1 MTGLPEPPVLPELI
15 CPHCGIANPTATGRC
30 WVCHLDRVAKN
41 PYGILPAISAGLPNA
56 TDGTSPAQQRTQ
68 GVYWFLLLGCMVLL
82 VLVGIG
88 VGAQDPGVML
98 TYLIIIS
105 PACLMTLV
113 RAMQGLATRKGVQ
126 PQNLLLTFILSGA
139 VTAIVLML
147 LIIAAVIALIVWCFA
162 VLFGA
167 NPGF

>member
-15 CPHCGIANPTATGRC
+15 CPHCGIANPIATGRC
-30 WVCHLDRVAKN
+30 WVCHLDRHATN
-41 PYGILPAISAGLPNA
+41 PYGVLSATSARLPNA
-56 TDGTSPAQQRTQ
+56 SDAMSPAQQRTQ

-88 VGAQDPGVML
+88 IGAQDPGVLL

-113 RAMQGLATRKGVQ
+113 RAMQSLVTRKGVQ
-126 PQNLLLTFILSGA
+126 PQNLLLTFILSGQ
-139 VTAIVLML
+139 LRPS
-147 LIIAAVIALIVWCFA
+147 C
-162 VLFGA
+162 
-167 NPGF
+167 